1 MPIPVPAPILV
12 PDPPFPA
19 WLAAR
24 LDALGLD
31 RAVYGAYIEGLLRE
45 EESDEERL
53 EALRAVLAACLE
65 EDLLND
71 VCREVVERWSD
82 SQIVDAKEEK
92 EDEVQAITSMMEKQA
107 RIVVKP
113 KEVSQEEKQRKA
125 ALLAQYANVTD
136 EEEYP
141 FPDGSTTAVNIGSEK
156 SLFRNTNVEDVLNAR
171 KLERELLRDEFQ
183 KKKEQDKLQREK
195 DKLAKQERKEK
206 EKKRTQKGERKR

>member
-1 MPIPVPAPILV
+1 MNLMNNQ
-12 PDPPFPA
+12 
-19 WLAAR
+19 
-24 LDALGLD
+24 
-31 RAVYGAYIEGLLRE
+31 
-45 EESDEERL
+45 
-53 EALRAVLAACLE
+53 E

-71 VCREVVERWSD
+71 VCREVVEKWSD
-82 SQIVDAKEEK
+82 SQVVDAKEEK

-113 KEVSQEEKQRKA
+113 KEVSSQEEKQRKA

-141 FPDGSTTAVNIGSEK
+141 SLCRLRLGVLA
-156 SLFRNTNVEDVLNAR
+156 LFRNTNVEDVLNAR

-183 KKKEQDKLQREK
+183 RKKEQDKLQREK

-206 EKKRTQKGERKR
+206 KRTQKGERKR